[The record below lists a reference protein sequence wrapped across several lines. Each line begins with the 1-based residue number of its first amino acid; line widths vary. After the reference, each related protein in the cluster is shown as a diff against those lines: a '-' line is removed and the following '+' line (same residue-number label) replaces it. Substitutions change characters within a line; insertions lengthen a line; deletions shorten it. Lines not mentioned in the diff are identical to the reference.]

1 MALKEQHLRHAALL
15 LIDHLPLDHEDALAV
30 LEHVR
35 ELIEWRNGIIGSL
48 SPQPKLTV
56 VPFNDAP

>member
-35 ELIEWRNGIIGSL
+35 ELIEWGMATLARCRRSR
-48 SPQPKLTV
+48 S
-56 VPFNDAP
+56 

>member
-1 MALKEQHLRHAALL
+1 MALKEDHLRHAALL

-35 ELIEWRNGIIGSL
+35 QLIEWRTWEHWL
-48 SPQPKLTV
+48 ALAATEADCRAVQ
-56 VPFNDAP
+56 